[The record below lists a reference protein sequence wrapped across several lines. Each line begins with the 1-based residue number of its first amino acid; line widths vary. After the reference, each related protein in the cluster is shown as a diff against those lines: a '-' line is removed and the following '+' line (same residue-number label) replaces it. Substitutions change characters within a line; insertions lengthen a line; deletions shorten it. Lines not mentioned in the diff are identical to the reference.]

1 MSSSSNTRT
10 STYPIDPIFLER
22 WSPRAFDRDAVISDQ
37 DLMTL
42 FEAAHWAPSSFNSQP
57 WRFIYARKDTPQWSR
72 LFDLLVPM
80 NQGWAAG
87 ASALVVL
94 VSANTAQLPGAP
106 GPAPSYTHS
115 LDAGAAWAYLA
126 LQATRL
132 GWYAHAMA
140 GFDVERTYQALDV
153 PKTYRVETIIA
164 IGRIGDKSQLPP
176 PLQEREQPNGRLP
189 VEELVMEGGFQS

>member
-1 MSSSSNTRT
+1 MSSSTNNRS
-10 STYPIDPIFLER
+10 STYAIDPIFLER

-37 DLMTL
+37 DLMTI

-57 WRFIYARKDTPQWSR
+57 WRFIYARKDTPEWSR

-80 NQGWAAG
+80 NQGWAVG

-94 VSANTAQLPGAP
+94 VSATTAQPPGAP
-106 GPAPSYTHS
+106 GPMPSYSHS
-115 LDAGAAWAYLA
+115 FDAGAGWAYLA

-132 GWYAHAMA
+132 GWHAHAMA
-140 GFDVERTYQALDV
+140 GFDVERAYEALDV

-164 IGRIGDKSQLPP
+164 IGRLGDKSLLPP
-176 PLQEREQPNGRLP
+176 PLQEREQPNGRRP
-189 VEELVMEGGFQS
+189 VEELVMEGGFHS

>member
-37 DLMTL
+37 DLMTI

-57 WRFIYARKDTPQWSR
+57 WRFIYARRGTPEWSR

-87 ASALVVL
+87 ASALMVL
-94 VSANTAQLPGAP
+94 VSATTAQPPGAP
-106 GPAPSYTHS
+106 GPMPSYSHS

-140 GFDVERTYQALDV
+140 GFDVERTYEALDV
-153 PKTYRVETIIA
+153 PKTFRVETAIA
-164 IGRIGDKSQLPP
+164 IGRLGDKSQLPP
-176 PLQEREQPNGRLP
+176 PLQEREQPNGRRP
-189 VEELVMEGGFQS
+189 VEELVMEGGFRS